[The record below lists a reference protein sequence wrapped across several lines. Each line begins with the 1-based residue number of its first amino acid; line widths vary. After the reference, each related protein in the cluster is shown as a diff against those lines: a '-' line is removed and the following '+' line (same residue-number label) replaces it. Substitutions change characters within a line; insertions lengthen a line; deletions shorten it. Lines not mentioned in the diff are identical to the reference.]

1 MSVRVKICGITCV
14 EDALAAGDAG
24 ADFIGVIV
32 EIDGSPRSITPAAA
46 KRIIGESRVPV
57 VVLLEKSSADI
68 VKIAERLQPHA
79 IQLIGAAAPGM
90 VETLASRISAK
101 IWKTVQVP
109 QRGAE
114 GMSVSELRALI
125 TQYRAA
131 GVDVIVLDTLVK
143 LPGKTPK
150 GGTGQV
156 CDWDTAQ
163 QLAAEALLPLFLAGG
178 ISPSNARAAITAVHP
193 YGIDLSSGVE
203 KAPGK
208 KDPRKITELMRMVRS
223 A

>member
-1 MSVRVKICGITCV
+1 MSVRVKICGITSV
-14 EDALAAGDAG
+14 EDALAAGASG

-32 EIDGSPRSITPAAA
+32 EIDGSPRSISPAAA
-46 KRIIGESRVPV
+46 ERIIGESPVPV
-57 VVLLEKSSADI
+57 VVLLEKSPAAI
-68 VKIAERLQPHA
+68 VKIAERLQPCA

-90 VETLASRISAK
+90 VEKLASRISAR
-101 IWKTVQVP
+101 IWKTLQVP
-109 QRGAE
+109 QRGAD
-114 GMSVSELRALI
+114 GMSLRELRALI

-143 LPGKTPK
+143 LPGKTCK

-178 ISPSNARAAITAVHP
+178 ISPANVREAITAVRP

-203 KAPGK
+203 QAPGK
-208 KDPRKITELMRMVRS
+208 KDPRKITELMRIVRT

>member
-1 MSVRVKICGITCV
+1 MPWQQ
-14 EDALAAGDAG
+14 ENAG

-32 EIDGSPRSITPAAA
+32 EIDGSPRSISLAAA
-46 KRIIGESRVPV
+46 KRIVEKSPAPV
-57 VVLLEKSSADI
+57 VVLLEKSLPDI
-68 VKIAERLQPHA
+68 EKIAERLQPYA

-90 VETLASRISAK
+90 VEKLAPRISAR
-101 IWKTVQVP
+101 IWKTMQVP

-143 LPGKTPK
+143 LKDTAIK

-156 CDWDTAQ
+156 CDWDIAQ
-163 QLAAEALLPLFLAGG
+163 QLAAEALVPLFLAGG
-178 ISPSNARAAITAVHP
+178 IGPANVRAAITAVRP

-203 KAPGK
+203 QAPGK
-208 KDPRKITELMRMVRS
+208 KDPRKIAELMRIVRT